1 MSKTYHD
8 RLQNSQLLSRMLSRY
23 RACCTNKT
31 FLYHQSWTNCW
42 KWKPN
47 MAKIYVWEEREFY
60 WKESLHLKIERLYK
74 LLVFRIYYS
83 EVRHNKCVRP
93 HCQSVR
99 QNEIIYVNIIIS
111 FLYHIFLT
119 DRKYDYWSIIF
130 LRYLNRPSIPT

>member
-1 MSKTYHD
+1 MIDYKIANCC
-8 RLQNSQLLSRMLSRY
+8 L
-23 RACCTNKT
+23 ACYLGTELVVQTKH
-31 FLYHQSWTNCW
+31 FYIISDWLQSWTNCW

-60 WKESLHLKIERLYK
+60 WKESLHLKLERLYK